1 MFIER
6 EGVIILHLDPP
17 QSAYME
23 AAVSVQAVAAVHS
36 WLILSPY
43 PLLLHSKSGKSG
55 RAGVKQLKV
64 TLLPPPPPRL
74 SRTIIIDQS
83 IIDILYQVLDFC
95 VY

>member
-23 AAVSVQAVAAVHS
+23 AAVSVQAVAAVHCHC

-43 PLLLHSKSGKSG
+43 PLLLHSKSGKS
-55 RAGVKQLKV
+55 A
-64 TLLPPPPPRL
+64 LPGSPWL
-74 SRTIIIDQS
+74 QQTQQAEIN
-83 IIDILYQVLDFC
+83 
-95 VY
+95 

>member
-43 PLLLHSKSGKSG
+43 PLLLHSKSGKSELPAYS
-55 RAGVKQLKV
+55 RGVKLLTV
-64 TLLPPPPPRL
+64 TLV
-74 SRTIIIDQS
+74 
-83 IIDILYQVLDFC
+83 LYHLGL
-95 VY
+95 